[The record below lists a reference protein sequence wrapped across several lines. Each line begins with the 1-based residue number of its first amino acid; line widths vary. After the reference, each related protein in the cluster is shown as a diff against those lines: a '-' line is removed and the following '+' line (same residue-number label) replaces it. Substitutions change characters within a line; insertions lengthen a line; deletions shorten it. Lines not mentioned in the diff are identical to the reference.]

1 MNDASAIAPLAVRKL
16 GNGSPLVLFHGGMGS
31 WNHWVRNLD
40 ALAAQHTVY
49 AVDLPGYGESYAV
62 SKAIPQDDYI
72 DLVVAGITGIIGS
85 SRFALG
91 AFSFGGVVAA
101 MTAARMGTQVTRL
114 SLMGV
119 GGFGKTPKLAMRAI
133 PPVTE
138 GESARREVFRFNLL
152 QLMLADPASV
162 SEETIDLQAYNFDH
176 CRYDG
181 RHFSL
186 SEKVV
191 TSLPQIPGPVQFIYG
206 DQDALAKTDLER
218 RTKLARTKH
227 PNVRFDILPGV
238 GHWVQY
244 EAAAD
249 VNRLLLEFF
258 KN

>member
-1 MNDASAIAPLAVRKL
+1 
-16 GNGSPLVLFHGGMGS
+16 MGS

-49 AVDLPGYGESYAV
+49 AVDLPGYGASYTV
-62 SKAIPQDDYI
+62 SKETPQDAYI
-72 DLVVAGITGIIGS
+72 DLVVAGVTGIVGT

-101 MTAARMGTQVTRL
+101 MTAARLGAQVTRL

-119 GGFGKTPKLAMRAI
+119 GGFGRTPRLAMRAI
-133 PPVTE
+133 PPASE
-138 GESARREVFRFNLL
+138 GEAARREVFRFNLL

-162 SEETIDLQAYNFDH
+162 TEEAIDLQAYNFDH

-186 SEKVV
+186 SDKVV

-206 DQDALAKTDLER
+206 DQDSLAKADLSRRAALAR
-218 RTKLARTKH
+218 AQH
-227 PNVRFDILPGV
+227 PNVRFEILPGA

-244 EAAAD
+244 EAAED

-258 KN
+258 A